1 MSKITYMITKIGA
14 HQGGLVN
21 LWSKREGDW
30 VEWYFESPV
39 YFPCELSEGRPIKRH
54 EAYLI
59 TGEEFLDEF
68 ELDPKYFRVEKL
80 DSTQ

>member
-1 MSKITYMITKIGA
+1 MITKIGD

-21 LWSKREGDW
+21 LWSKEEKDW
-30 VEWYFESPV
+30 VEIYFEGPM
-39 YFPCELSEGRPIKRH
+39 YFPCEISSDGSPIRRH
-54 EAYLI
+54 EAFI
-59 TGEEFLDEF
+59 KAGEEFLDEF